1 MEFGAHLPQIGWDAA
16 RPFTLKLL
24 ERYVTTARALGFTAI
39 SANDHIVWHGPWLDA
54 PTLLSAALPF
64 ADGLTLATTIGI
76 PVVRGPAAF
85 AKTMATLDYLS
96 GGRVIAGVA
105 PGSSADDYALA
116 GVPYEERWK
125 RFDESIVVVRALWQP
140 GAPPFRGAFYS
151 TEGKWCEPPP
161 ARAGGPPIWIGSWGS
176 ERGMRRVAELGDGW
190 LASAYNTTPEGFTK
204 GLATLSSLLP
214 EAGRDPSTFS
224 NGLATGWMHIG
235 DDSEAVLSFMST
247 SLNRP
252 IGDLREKLPIGTP
265 SKVAELVARYRD
277 AGLQRMFVW
286 PVGDDPVEQMQRFA
300 DATL

>member
-1 MEFGAHLPQIGWDAA
+1 VEFGAHLPQIGWTPDN
-16 RPFTLKLL
+16 PFTLGLL
-24 ERYVTTARALGFTAI
+24 ERYVTTARLLGFTAI
-39 SANDHIVWHGPWLDA
+39 SANDHIVWHGAWIDA

-64 ADGLTLATTIGI
+64 ADGLTLATTIGL

-125 RFDESIVVVRALWQP
+125 RFDESIGVVRALWQP
-140 GAPPFRGAFYS
+140 GSPAFRGEFYS
-151 TEGKWCEPPP
+151 TEGKWCEPAP

-190 LASAYNTTPEGFTK
+190 MASAYNTTPEGFAK
-204 GLATLSSLLP
+204 GLATLSSL
-214 EAGRDPSTFS
+214 GRPSTFE

-235 DDSEAVLSFMST
+235 DDSEAVLSFMAT

-252 IGDLREKLPIGTP
+252 VDDLRERLPIGTP
-265 SKVAELVARYRD
+265 SKVAELAARYRD

-286 PVGDDPVEQMQRFA
+286 PIGGDPVEQLRLFA
-300 DATL
+300 DAVL